1 MKRLLFVLMASL
13 AMQIAIAQLRKVPS
27 EVTNA
32 FAAKYPDAKDVEWKD
47 KMSNFSAQFISNDSR
62 KCEASFNKK
71 GEWQSTEKDLD
82 STQLPAEVKDGFA
95 KSRYSDRKLTEVVQ
109 IEKKDAAV
117 QYRLLVKKNDVEK
130 KYLYFNKE
138 GKLVKEA
145 VTI

>member
-13 AMQIAIAQLRKVPS
+13 AMQISIAQLRKVPS

-32 FAAKYPDAKDVEWKD
+32 FAVKYPEAKDVEWKD
-47 KMSNFSAQFISNDSR
+47 NMRSFSARFISTDSR
-62 KCEASFNKK
+62 KCEATFNKK

-82 STQLPAEVKDGFA
+82 SSQLPASVKDGFA

-109 IEKKDAAV
+109 IEKKDAKV

-145 VTI
+145 VTL